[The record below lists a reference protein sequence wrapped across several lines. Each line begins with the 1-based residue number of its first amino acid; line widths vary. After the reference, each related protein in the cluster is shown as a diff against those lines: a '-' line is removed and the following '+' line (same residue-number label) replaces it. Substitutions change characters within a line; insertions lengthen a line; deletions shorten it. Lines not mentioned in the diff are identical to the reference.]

1 MNVESETE
9 LRERL
14 ARRIRA
20 RRDELDLSQEELAE
34 QAGVG
39 VNTIIRMEQADFAKK
54 RSKTWAPVE
63 EALGWTVGFFDDYL
77 GGEVGDDLEGRYQRA
92 ESEDLVPVH
101 IVKDMLYAAFMAGA
115 PDAPLEN
122 YDKALRGAFEFLRR
136 NGINVATRHDGTSS
150 GTDEDS

>member
-1 MNVESETE
+1 MDVENEPE

-20 RRDELDLSQEELAE
+20 RRDELGLSQDALAAR
-34 QAGVG
+34 AGIG

-63 EALGWTVGFFDDYL
+63 EALGWIVGFFDDYL
-77 GGEVGDDLEGRYQRA
+77 AGEVDDDLETRYQR
-92 ESEDLVPVH
+92 SPSTDLVPVH
-101 IVKDMLYAAFMAGA
+101 IVRDMLYEAFMAGA

-122 YDKALRGAFEFLRR
+122 YDKARRAAFDFLRR
-136 NGINVATRHDGTSS
+136 NGINVAVRHEGTSS
-150 GTDEDS
+150 GSDEGA